1 MATKPTLES
10 LSSLH
15 LMLRS
20 PPRVENNGGYE
31 NMAYFIFCMF
41 VIKCN
46 MFMLHHILSY
56 LIRFNSSELLQL
68 AYLLF
73 FITKMYENRAV
84 SVSSATHIN
93 CCNNCCA
100 SGLRS

>member
-20 PPRVENNGGYE
+20 PSRVENNAGYE
-31 NMAYFIFCMF
+31 NMAYFTLCMF
-41 VIKCN
+41 VKYDVNVTCLCYIYIIFYRTLC
-46 MFMLHHILSY
+46 
-56 LIRFNSSELLQL
+56 NSSELLQM

-73 FITKMYENRAV
+73 FIMKMYEHLAM
-84 SVSSATHIN
+84 SISSDRS
-93 CCNNCCA
+93 NNCCA
-100 SGLRS
+100 SCRKS

>member
-20 PPRVENNGGYE
+20 PPRVENNGVYE
-31 NMAYFIFCMF
+31 NMAYFIFCLF
-41 VIKCN
+41 VITCN

-56 LIRFNSSELLQL
+56 LRRIVATGVSLV
-68 AYLLF
+68 F
-73 FITKMYENRAV
+73 FYHEDV
-84 SVSSATHIN
+84 
-93 CCNNCCA
+93 
-100 SGLRS
+100 